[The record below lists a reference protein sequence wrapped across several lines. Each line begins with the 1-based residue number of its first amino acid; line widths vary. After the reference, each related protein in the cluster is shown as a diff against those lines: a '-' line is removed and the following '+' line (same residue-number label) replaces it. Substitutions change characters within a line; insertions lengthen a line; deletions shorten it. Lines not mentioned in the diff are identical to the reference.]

1 MKTVEVEQR
10 PISTGP
16 EADFELIG
24 DGPWDGKTLAYIPRE
39 YLTLPTDLNLDSDFD
54 AEVDPVTYQV
64 IRWKLWSANLEHS
77 DTIKR
82 VSGSAIIV
90 YMDDFN
96 TSILTEDGDNLVC
109 GPSIQYFTGLSDLVI
124 KWTLENRS
132 QNPGIAEGDVFIQCD
147 PYIGAPHQMDVA
159 LYAPVF
165 WEAKLFCWIY
175 SAGHFGDLGGTVPG
189 SFCPE
194 ADDIFSEPTPVPPMK
209 LSRGGVLQDDVAEM
223 FTRTSRTP
231 EMVALQIRSQLAGLH
246 TTEVR
251 LRELIETY
259 SPTAVKGTM
268 RRMINDCST
277 AVERRLADIP
287 DGTWRE
293 RLNLSGITPE
303 DAELHPIALTVR
315 KEDGVLTCAN
325 AGTAPQTNAINCTYG
340 AWRSALICAASTLF
354 AYDQLYC
361 PAGVLSHMRFEPT
374 PGTMNCATHPAAVT
388 TLQALIV
395 TVNVSMQTL
404 SKMAISGGPSVR
416 GTANASGGQS
426 MGTWYVLS
434 GTDRRG
440 KFVAEVAGDSLH
452 GAIGAFAERDGMD
465 TSGSWWWP
473 NSLAGESEE
482 WEQAMPFLYLYR
494 REMRDSGGAGR
505 WRGGNGAQ
513 VAVIGHKTPDARVQL
528 TGADPAVNVTPG
540 HSGGLPGH
548 SGNDQYLGSSG
559 IRGRLAAGS
568 MPRDEDDLNREVGTL
583 ERVPSMA
590 NLPLLPDDILVF
602 DYSAGAGIGDPL
614 LRPYDDVAGDVRDG
628 RLSVAKA
635 KRHYGVVV
643 DPAGG
648 LDAIASDVAREAIK
662 EERRAS
668 STARGPLRSEKV
680 DASGAHPIG
689 IGLGV
694 IDPGGGPVWVCLEC
708 SEVLADL
715 DSNPKGGMLSRE
727 LRMNEVDPENYPAP
741 SDFSDA
747 DVVMRQHLCPGCVQL
762 MAVEVCAA
770 GEEPIWETELRTLPE
785 GASVQ
790 GHDVE
795 TPQEVHG

>member
-1 MKTVEVEQR
+1 MKGTQLERHPV
-10 PISTGP
+10 STGP
-16 EADFELIG
+16 EADFDRIG
-24 DGPWDGKTLAYIPRE
+24 EGPWDGKTLSYIPRE
-39 YLTLPTDLNLDSDFD
+39 YLTLPSDLPLH
-54 AEVDPVTYQV
+54 AEYDGDVDPVTYQV
-64 IRWKLWSANLEHS
+64 VRWKLWSANLEHS

-96 TSILTEDGDNLVC
+96 TSLLTEDGDNLVC

-147 PYIGAPHQMDVA
+147 PYIAAPHQMDVA

-165 WEAKLFCWIY
+165 WEGKLFCWIY
-175 SAGHFGDLGGTVPG
+175 SAGHFGDIGGTVPG

-194 ADDIFSEPTPVPPMK
+194 APDIFSEPNPVPPMK
-209 LSRGGVLQDDVAEM
+209 LCREGVKQDDVVDM

-246 TTEVR
+246 TTGVR
-251 LRELIETY
+251 MKELIETY
-259 SPTAVKGTM
+259 SPGAVKGTM
-268 RRMINDCST
+268 RRMISDCST
-277 AVERRLADIP
+277 AVAKRLADIP

-293 RLNLSGITPE
+293 RLYLSGITPE
-303 DAELHPIALTVR
+303 DSDLHPIALTVR
-315 KEDGVLTCAN
+315 KEEGILTCAN

-340 AWRSALICAASTLF
+340 AWRSALVCAASTLF

-361 PAGVLSHMRFEPT
+361 PAGVLAHMRFEPT

-404 SKMAISGGPSVR
+404 SKMAISGGPDVR
-416 GTANASGGQS
+416 GAANASGGQS

-434 GTDRRG
+434 GTDRRDQ
-440 KFVAEVAGDSLH
+440 FVTEVAGDSLH
-452 GAIGAFAERDGMD
+452 GAIGAFAEQDGMD

-473 NSLAGESEE
+473 NSLAGECEE

-513 VAVIGHKTPDARVQL
+513 VAVIGNKTPDARAQL

-548 SGNDQYLGSSG
+548 SGNDQYLGGSG
-559 IRGRLAAGS
+559 IRDRLAAGS
-568 MPRDEDDLNREVGTL
+568 MPRDEGEINRDVGSL
-583 ERVPSMA
+583 RRIQSMA
-590 NLPLLPDDILVF
+590 NVPLLPDDILVF
-602 DYSAGAGIGDPL
+602 DYSAGAGVGDPL
-614 LRPYDDVAGDVRDG
+614 LRPYEDVAADVRNG
-628 RLSVAKA
+628 KLSAGKA

-643 DPAGG
+643 DPDEG
-648 LDAIASDVAREAIK
+648 LDEPASDSAREAIRQ
-662 EERRAS
+662 ERRAS
-668 STARGPLRSEKV
+668 AAARGSLRSEKADNV
-680 DASGAHPIG
+680 DDAHMVG

-694 IDPGGGPVWVCLEC
+694 TLVGNRAAWVCLEC

-715 DSNPKGGMLSRE
+715 DSNPKDGMLSRE
-727 LRMNEVDPENYPAP
+727 LKMGDVDPENYPDPA
-741 SDFSDA
+741 DFCDA

-762 MAVEVCAA
+762 MAVEVCVPTD
-770 GEEPIWETELRTLPE
+770 EPIWDTELRVPAE
-785 GASVQ
+785 GVGVDPGSAAR
-790 GHDVE
+790 
-795 TPQEVHG
+795 QEVAR